1 MDGKSV
7 KIYTGDEI
15 TVNRLKQELE
25 QKGINCLIKNGFEQG
40 IRAGFVGGVQT
51 AIEVYVD
58 ENDLKNALEVVQA
71 ITQK

>member
-7 KIYTGDEI
+7 KIYTGNEI

-25 QKGINCLIKNGFEQG
+25 QKGINCLIKNGFDQG
-40 IRAGFVGGVQT
+40 LKAGFVGGVQS

-58 ENDLKNALEVVQA
+58 ENDLKSALEIVQA
-71 ITQK
+71 ITQE